1 MQRGMLLG
9 MSACVALEVV
19 DFSCTCEIA
28 TNALCGSTNMTRVC
42 CCAAGHV
49 GLAAT
54 NLSQARADLATALPA
69 LPALTD
75 LNLSSAS
82 PLLGVVTTITD
93 ACMS

>member
-19 DFSCTCEIA
+19 DFSCTCEAA
-28 TNALCGSTNMTRVC
+28 TNAPCVSTNMTRVC
-42 CCAAGHV
+42 YCATCHV
-49 GLAAT
+49 VLAAT

-82 PLLGVVTTITD
+82 PLFGVVTTITD